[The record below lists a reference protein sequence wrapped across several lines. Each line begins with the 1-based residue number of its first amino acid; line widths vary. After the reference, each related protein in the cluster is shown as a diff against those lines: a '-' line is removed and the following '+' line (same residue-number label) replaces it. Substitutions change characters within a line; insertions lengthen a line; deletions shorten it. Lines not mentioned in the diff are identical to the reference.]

1 MSDMKPKT
9 AVLFG
14 GRSAESEISRLT
26 GMAVMGALK
35 ERAYDVVGID
45 ICGDYIG
52 ELRQNGVAVAFLALH
67 GEFGED
73 GQIQAIL
80 NREGIPYTGS
90 GADASKLGMDKAASK
105 RILAERGV
113 PTPRFRVACPGD
125 DPEAIAGEAAR
136 LGYPLVAKPRCGG
149 SSIGMSVVKTPDE
162 LGPAIAKS
170 RSFEPDV
177 LLEEFIEGREL
188 TVGVM
193 CGTPLPIVEIVCEG
207 TYDYNNKYL
216 AGRTQYHVNPKLPDA
231 AARAVQEA
239 GVATYRCLG
248 CEGAARV
255 DVRLDRCNRPWVLEI
270 NTIPG
275 MTATSLLPKAARA
288 AGIEF
293 PELCEMIL
301 TDALRRR
308 RQAAGLQQTGEDVGE
323 KRASA

>member
-1 MSDMKPKT
+1 MADSRPKT
-9 AVLFG
+9 AVLYG
-14 GRSAESEISRLT
+14 GTSAESEISKLT
-26 GMAVMGALK
+26 GMAVMGALQ
-35 ERAYDVVGID
+35 ERGYDVVGID
-45 ICGDYIG
+45 AGGEFIR
-52 ELRQNGVAVAFLALH
+52 ELRQNNVEVAFLALH

-80 NREGIPYTGS
+80 TREGIPYTGS
-90 GADASKLGMDKAASK
+90 GVDASKLGMDKAASK
-105 RILAERGV
+105 RVMAERGV
-113 PTPRFRVACPGD
+113 PTPRFCLACVDDDLEAVAR
-125 DPEAIAGEAAR
+125 EAAL

-149 SSIGMSVVKTPDE
+149 SSIGMSVVKRPAE
-162 LGPAIAKS
+162 LDAAIAKS
-170 RSFEPDV
+170 RAFEPDV
-177 LLEEFIEGREL
+177 LLEEFIDGREL

-216 AGRTQYHVNPKLPDA
+216 AGRTQYHVNPKLSGA
-231 AARAVQEA
+231 VARAVQDV

-255 DVRLDRCNRPWVLEI
+255 DIRLDRADRPWVLEI

-275 MTATSLLPKAARA
+275 MTATSLLPKAAQA

-301 TDALRRR
+301 TDALRRHR
-308 RQAAGLQQTGEDVGE
+308 PVMGVEQTGDDVGE

>member
-1 MSDMKPKT
+1 MVNAKPKT

-14 GRSAESEISRLT
+14 GKSAESEISKLT
-26 GMAVMGALK
+26 GMAVVGALK
-35 ERAYDVVGID
+35 ERGYDVVGID
-45 ICGDYIG
+45 VCDDYIR
-52 ELRQNGVAVAFLALH
+52 ELRQNNVAVAFLALH

-113 PTPRFRVACPGD
+113 PTPRFCLACPGD
-125 DPEAIAGEAAR
+125 DPEAISREAAR

-162 LGPAIAKS
+162 LGAAIAKA
-170 RSFEPDV
+170 RSLESDV
-177 LLEEFIEGREL
+177 LLEEFIDGREL

-216 AGRTQYHVNPKLPDA
+216 AGRTQYYVNPKLPDA
-231 AARAVQEA
+231 VARAVQDA
-239 GVATYRCLG
+239 GVATYRCLS

-255 DVRLDRCNRPWVLEI
+255 DIRLDRAGRPWVLEI

-301 TDALRRR
+301 LDALRRHR
-308 RQAAGLQQTGEDVGE
+308 PVPGVRQTGDDVGE